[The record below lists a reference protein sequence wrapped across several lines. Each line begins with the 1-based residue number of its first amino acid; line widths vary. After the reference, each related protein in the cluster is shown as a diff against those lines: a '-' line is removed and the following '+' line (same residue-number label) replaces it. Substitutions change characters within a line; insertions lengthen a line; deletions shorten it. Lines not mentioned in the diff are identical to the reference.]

1 MRQRT
6 ERALTMAHA
15 EVRAIAH
22 ARRLADLLDRRP
34 ELEGVYAPA
43 DLTAEAVRWSV

>member
-1 MRQRT
+1 MGQGT
-6 ERALTMAHA
+6 ERALTTARA
-15 EVRAIAH
+15 EVRAIAR

-43 DLTAEAVRWSV
+43 DLTAEALRWSV